1 MLWSRDTHVVSRA
14 PVVVEWD
21 APVAFADRGTCM
33 AFLDRQ
39 VKKWQESHNV
49 QQRAWL
55 EEGGTGAV
63 FRTHVEKNGIVSES
77 TKIALCLPDTVDPR
91 GPKGK

>member
-1 MLWSRDTHVVSRA
+1 
-14 PVVVEWD
+14 
-21 APVAFADRGTCM
+21 M

-39 VKKWQESHNV
+39 VKTWRESHNV

-77 TKIALCLPDTVDPR
+77 TKNALCLPDTVDPR
-91 GPKGK
+91 GQKGK